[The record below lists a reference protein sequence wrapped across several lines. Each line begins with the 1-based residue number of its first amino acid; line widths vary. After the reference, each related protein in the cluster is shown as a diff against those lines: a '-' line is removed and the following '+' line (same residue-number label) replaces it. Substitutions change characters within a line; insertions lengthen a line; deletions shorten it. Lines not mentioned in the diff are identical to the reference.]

1 MEIFE
6 RFLKEVDLSQLNN
19 DDTIDFL
26 TIKNIHKMF
35 KLGRRRVIDHVVGKA
50 GNESLGMP
58 LFVECIYRMQHHWS
72 PRVYEVAFLISSH
85 YLVGYLGRQTP
96 ILTDL
101 TSELVQYNMQ
111 EPEEDQIKI
120 TTTNIYMQAKKR
132 NAMGRKGSNDSSIIE
147 DENTEEEDNRNRA
160 ITFLMSAAEKRAF
173 EVRKRHEKAFNERFK
188 KIFTAVVATYLAC

>member
-72 PRVYEVAFLISSH
+72 PRVYEVAFLISNH

-111 EPEEDQIKI
+111 EPEE
-120 TTTNIYMQAKKR
+120 
-132 NAMGRKGSNDSSIIE
+132 
-147 DENTEEEDNRNRA
+147 EEKA
-160 ITFLMSAAEKRAF
+160 LAVAEKEDPLVGFRIHCPELFSDSGQKSRRSAH
-173 EVRKRHEKAFNERFK
+173 R
-188 KIFTAVVATYLAC
+188 